1 MGMSTDTTTLE
12 LFERVQQG
20 DPQAATELFDNYV
33 ERLLR
38 LAHSRISKQLARRV
52 DADDVVQSV
61 FRTFFQR
68 AKNGR
73 FTLAK
78 SGDLWRLL
86 AAITVNKVNGQAKHH
101 GAQKRDFRTETSDAT
116 SESLMGLSAEAVA
129 ADPSPLEAAALE
141 EELRRAFEQ
150 LPDDQQQIAR
160 QWMEGDSMAEI
171 AEANVCSERKVY
183 RVRDRF
189 REILHQR
196 LAQHSSG

>member
-33 ERLLR
+33 ER
-38 LAHSRISKQLARRV
+38 AHSRISKQLARRV

-73 FTLAK
+73 FTLAE

-86 AAITVNKVNGQAKHH
+86 AAITINKVNGQVKYH
-101 GAQKRDFRTETSDAT
+101 GAQKRDVRAETSQTT
-116 SESLMGLSAEAVA
+116 SESLMGLSPEAVA
-129 ADPSPLEAAALE
+129 ADPSPLEAAVLE
-141 EELRRAFEQ
+141 EELRGALEQ
-150 LPDDQQQIAR
+150 LSDDQQKIAC

-171 AEANVCSERKVY
+171 AETNVCSERKVY

-196 LAQHSSG
+196 LAQHCSG